1 MKVDPFEA
9 ASFYLL
15 YTLEICN
22 TPEAFPNLFQ
32 HLLQVYNSVI
42 ISLRCF

>member
-22 TPEAFPNLFQ
+22 TGSVSNLFQ
-32 HLLQVYNSVI
+32 HRFQVYNSVI
-42 ISLRCF
+42 ISLRCS

>member
-22 TPEAFPNLFQ
+22 TQKCFRTCFSIASR
-32 HLLQVYNSVI
+32 YI
-42 ISLRCF
+42 IP